1 MNKQEIKEKIKKQL
15 ECDDDTAERIFHRA
29 LEDKMIT
36 VRLNW
41 NFVVHMSTFFLH
53 CHSLVITKTVNVDTC
68 FRDSYYS
75 TKSSNF
81 HVNFEN
87 LSTRFLL

>member
-1 MNKQEIKEKIKKQL
+1 MNKQEIKEKIKRQL

-41 NFVVHMSTFFLH
+41 NFVIG
-53 CHSLVITKTVNVDTC
+53 LVI
-68 FRDSYYS
+68 YS
-75 TKSSNF
+75 MVIVTAIWAIWR
-81 HVNFEN
+81 HIG
-87 LSTRFLL
+87 

>member
-1 MNKQEIKEKIKKQL
+1 MNKQEIKDKIKKQL

-41 NFVVHMSTFFLH
+41 NFVIG
-53 CHSLVITKTVNVDTC
+53 LVINSMVLVTAIWAIW
-68 FRDSYYS
+68 R
-75 TKSSNF
+75 
-81 HVNFEN
+81 HIG
-87 LSTRFLL
+87 

>member
-15 ECDDDTAERIFHRA
+15 DCDDDTAERIFHRA

-41 NFVVHMSTFFLH
+41 NFVIG
-53 CHSLVITKTVNVDTC
+53 LVI
-68 FRDSYYS
+68 YS
-75 TKSSNF
+75 MVLVTAIWAIWR
-81 HVNFEN
+81 HIG
-87 LSTRFLL
+87 

>member
-36 VRLNW
+36 VMLNW
-41 NFVVHMSTFFLH
+41 NFVIGLEIYSML
-53 CHSLVITKTVNVDTC
+53 LVTAIC
-68 FRDSYYS
+68 AIWR
-75 TKSSNF
+75 
-81 HVNFEN
+81 HIG
-87 LSTRFLL
+87 

>member
-41 NFVVHMSTFFLH
+41 NFVIG
-53 CHSLVITKTVNVDTC
+53 LVI
-68 FRDSYYS
+68 YS
-75 TKSSNF
+75 MVLVTAIWAIWR
-81 HVNFEN
+81 HIG
-87 LSTRFLL
+87 

>member
-1 MNKQEIKEKIKKQL
+1 MNKQEIKDKIKKQL

-41 NFVVHMSTFFLH
+41 NFVIG
-53 CHSLVITKTVNVDTC
+53 LVI
-68 FRDSYYS
+68 YS
-75 TKSSNF
+75 MVLVTAIWAIWR
-81 HVNFEN
+81 HIG
-87 LSTRFLL
+87 

>member
-1 MNKQEIKEKIKKQL
+1 MNKQEIKDKIKKQL

-41 NFVVHMSTFFLH
+41 NFIIG
-53 CHSLVITKTVNVDTC
+53 LVI
-68 FRDSYYS
+68 YS
-75 TKSSNF
+75 MVLVTAIWAIWQHIK
-81 HVNFEN
+81 
-87 LSTRFLL
+87 

>member
-1 MNKQEIKEKIKKQL
+1 MNKQEIKDKIKKQL

-41 NFVVHMSTFFLH
+41 YFVMG
-53 CHSLVITKTVNVDTC
+53 LVI
-68 FRDSYYS
+68 YS
-75 TKSSNF
+75 MVLVTAIWAIWR
-81 HVNFEN
+81 HIG
-87 LSTRFLL
+87 

>member
-15 ECDDDTAERIFHRA
+15 DCDDDTAERIFHRA

-41 NFVVHMSTFFLH
+41 NFIIG
-53 CHSLVITKTVNVDTC
+53 LVI
-68 FRDSYYS
+68 YS
-75 TKSSNF
+75 MVLVTAIWAIWR
-81 HVNFEN
+81 HIG
-87 LSTRFLL
+87 

>member
-1 MNKQEIKEKIKKQL
+1 MNKQEIKEKIKRQL

-41 NFVVHMSTFFLH
+41 NFVIG
-53 CHSLVITKTVNVDTC
+53 LV
-68 FRDSYYS
+68 
-75 TKSSNF
+75 
-81 HVNFEN
+81 
-87 LSTRFLL
+87 

>member
-15 ECDDDTAERIFHRA
+15 DCDDDTAERIFHRA

-41 NFVVHMSTFFLH
+41 NFIIGLLIYSMV
-53 CHSLVITKTVNVDTC
+53 LVTAIWAI
-68 FRDSYYS
+68 RR
-75 TKSSNF
+75 
-81 HVNFEN
+81 HIG
-87 LSTRFLL
+87 